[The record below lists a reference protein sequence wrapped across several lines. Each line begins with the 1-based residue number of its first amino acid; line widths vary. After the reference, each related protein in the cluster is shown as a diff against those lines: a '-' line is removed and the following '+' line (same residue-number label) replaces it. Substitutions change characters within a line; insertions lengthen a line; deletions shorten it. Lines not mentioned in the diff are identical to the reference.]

1 MKVVFKGL
9 GGVSSRDMFK
19 VLENKK
25 HSRRKDTHTMS
36 KDNVIEFKKPEPFVD
51 DPITDVLRTGAR
63 KLLIEALEAE
73 IEGFLSQYRDLR
85 DNQDRQRVV
94 RNGYLPEREIQ
105 TGIGPVAV
113 KVPRARDRQPD
124 HKSGPIRFKSTLLP
138 PYLRKTRSMEEL
150 IPWLYLKGVSTGDF
164 SEALA
169 ALVGKDAPGL
179 SASTI
184 SRLKSVWEEEFEEWQ
199 KTDLSHKRYVYIWAD
214 GIYCNVRME
223 EKQCLLV
230 IIGATEDG
238 NKELLALESGFRE
251 SELSWTEVL
260 VDLKHRGLKIAP
272 ELAVGDGALG
282 FWKAL
287 SKVYGQTRWQRCWVH
302 KTANVLNQLPK
313 SIQPKAK
320 EKLHQIWMAPDKAEA
335 QKYFDDFISIYE
347 AKYPKA
353 AKCLQK
359 DRDVLLTFYDFPAE
373 HWRHIRTTNPIEST
387 FSTVRLRT
395 AKVRNCF
402 SSKTVVTMAFKLCQC
417 AQKRWQRLHSSKK
430 LVEVI
435 RGVIFVNGIEEKR
448 IAA

>member
-1 MKVVFKGL
+1 L
-9 GGVSSRDMFK
+9 
-19 VLENKK
+19 
-25 HSRRKDTHTMS
+25 
-36 KDNVIEFKKPEPFVD
+36 
-51 DPITDVLRTGAR
+51 A
-63 KLLIEALEAE
+63 EALEAE
-73 IEGFLSQYRDLR
+73 IEGFLSQYAYLKDE
-85 DNQDRQRVV
+85 QGHQRVT
-94 RNGYLPEREIQ
+94 RNGHLPERNIQ
-105 TGIGPVAV
+105 TGIGAVPV
-113 KVPRARDRQPD
+113 KVPRCRDRHPGD
-124 HKSGPIRFKSTLLP
+124 EPGPVRFNSTLIP
-138 PYLRKTRSMEEL
+138 PYLRKTKSMEEL
-150 IPWLYLKGVSTGDF
+150 IPWLYLKGFSKGDF

-169 ALVGKDAPGL
+169 ALVVKDAPGL
-179 SASTI
+179 SASTV
-184 SRLKSVWEEEFEEWQ
+184 SRLKTVWEEEFEQWQ
-199 KTDLSHKRYVYIWAD
+199 KRDLSHRRYVYIWAD

-238 NKELLALESGFRE
+238 KKELLALETGFRE

-260 VDLKHRGLKIAP
+260 VDLKHRGLKLGP
-272 ELAVGDGALG
+272 KLAIGDGALG

-320 EKLHQIWMAPDKAEA
+320 KKLHQIWMASTKDEA
-335 QKYFDDFISIYE
+335 QRHFNDFLNIYG

-353 AKCLQK
+353 TRCLEK

-387 FSTVRLRT
+387 FATVRLRT

-402 SSKTVVTMAFKLCQC
+402 SSKTVVAMAFKLCQS
-417 AQKRWQRLHSSKK
+417 AQKRWIKLYHPKRLAD
-430 LVEVI
+430 VI
-435 RGVIFVNGIEEKR
+435 RDVKFINGVEDMR